1 MTGTI
6 EMTEKQTM
14 LDTAPQ
20 TAPKASAKSKH
31 QPARYDDAEIAR
43 ARGGSTP
50 EALTI
55 IDPYAAPVRLRRLSD
70 GFDVL

>member
-1 MTGTI
+1 MTETEKMHDTGTI
-6 EMTEKQTM
+6 PDRKFTKEQTGRF
-14 LDTAPQ
+14 AG
-20 TAPKASAKSKH
+20 
-31 QPARYDDAEIAR
+31 YDDAEVAR

-55 IDPYAAPVRLRRLSD
+55 IDPFAAPTRLRRLSD